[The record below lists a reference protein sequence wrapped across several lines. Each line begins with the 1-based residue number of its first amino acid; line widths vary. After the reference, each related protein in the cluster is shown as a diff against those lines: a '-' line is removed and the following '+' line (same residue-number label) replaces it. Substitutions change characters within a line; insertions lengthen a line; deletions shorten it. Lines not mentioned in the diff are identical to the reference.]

1 MENQTITLNVPSRK
15 SNQVDFKGYKMY
27 TEGDTA
33 NPNGLWLGNISFTP
47 ETEEAGLELLTQ
59 LKNLGVLKNFISQ
72 EEQVER
78 IAPSKSSIAE
88 AFAKLSSKQTT
99 RRLQEIVVFNLF
111 KLR

>member
-27 TEGDTA
+27 TEDGKSDS
-33 NPNGLWLGNISFTP
+33 NGIWLGNISFTP

-59 LKNLGVLKNFISQ
+59 LKNLGVLKTFISQ

-78 IAPSKSSIAE
+78 IAPTATSIAS
-88 AFAKLSSKQTT
+88 AFA
-99 RRLQEIVVFNLF
+99 NLA
-111 KLR
+111 KKK

>member
-1 MENQTITLNVPSRK
+1 MENPTTQTITLNVPSRK
-15 SNQVDFKGYKMY
+15 GNQVDFKGYKMY
-27 TEGDTA
+27 TEGDTT

-78 IAPSKSSIAE
+78 IAPTKSSIAS
-88 AFAKLSSKQTT
+88 AFA
-99 RRLQEIVVFNLF
+99 NLA
-111 KLR
+111 KK

>member
-1 MENQTITLNVPSRK
+1 MEKETIKLNVPSRK

-33 NPNGLWLGNISFTP
+33 NPNGVWLGNISFTE

-78 IAPSKSSIAE
+78 IAPTKSSIAS
-88 AFAKLSSKQTT
+88 AFA
-99 RRLQEIVVFNLF
+99 NLT
-111 KLR
+111 KAKKE

>member
-1 MENQTITLNVPSRK
+1 MKEESKMTEQITLNVPSRK

-27 TEGDTA
+27 TEGDTT
-33 NPNGLWLGNISFTP
+33 NPNGLWLGNISFTQ

-78 IAPSKSSIAE
+78 IAPTANSIAA
-88 AFAKLSSKQTT
+88 AFA
-99 RRLQEIVVFNLF
+99 NLA
-111 KLR
+111 KK

>member
-1 MENQTITLNVPSRK
+1 MKEESKMEKIENQTITLNVPSRK

-27 TEGDTA
+27 TEGDTT

-72 EEQVER
+72 EETVER
-78 IAPSKSSIAE
+78 IAPTATSIAS
-88 AFAKLSSKQTT
+88 AFANLSK
-99 RRLQEIVVFNLF
+99 
-111 KLR
+111 K

>member
-1 MENQTITLNVPSRK
+1 MENPTTQTITLNVPSRK

-47 ETEEAGLELLTQ
+47 ETEEAGLELLNQ

-78 IAPSKSSIAE
+78 IAPTKSSIAS
-88 AFAKLSSKQTT
+88 AFAKLSSK
-99 RRLQEIVVFNLF
+99 
-111 KLR
+111 

>member
-1 MENQTITLNVPSRK
+1 MKKDFKMEKETITLNVPSRK

-78 IAPSKSSIAE
+78 VAPTKSSIAS
-88 AFAKLSSKQTT
+88 AFA
-99 RRLQEIVVFNLF
+99 NLA
-111 KLR
+111 KK

>member
-27 TEGDTA
+27 TEDGKSDS
-33 NPNGLWLGNISFTP
+33 NGLWLANISFTP

-78 IAPSKSSIAE
+78 IAPTKSSIAA
-88 AFAKLSSKQTT
+88 AFAKLSSK
-99 RRLQEIVVFNLF
+99 
-111 KLR
+111 

>member
-15 SNQVDFKGYKMY
+15 GNQVDFKGYKLY
-27 TEGDTA
+27 TEDGKSDS
-33 NPNGLWLGNISFTP
+33 NGLWLANISFTP

-78 IAPSKSSIAE
+78 IAPTKSSIAE
-88 AFAKLSSKQTT
+88 AFAKLAK
-99 RRLQEIVVFNLF
+99 
-111 KLR
+111 